1 MTQYHPDEKPCG
13 AALSPWV
20 FSNCLAC
27 EVTLGRIAG
36 LAFVQLPLI
45 PTQPYLPRLW
55 LKSSLNAAGKL
66 HPDYPFC
73 GHGYDQMTLDALGI
87 KKDDFVAFIND
98 KRPSYTQLESW
109 VAAYPGVNL
118 TKANLYKHNASI
130 MGYIHGDDV
139 RKTILDAAG
148 VTDESSV
155 NPGAVDLNNIDD
167 WTIFWSTELK

>member
-1 MTQYHPDEKPCG
+1 MSQI
-13 AALSPWV
+13 V
-20 FSNCLAC
+20 
-27 EVTLGRIAG
+27 
-36 LAFVQLPLI
+36 PLI
-45 PTQPYLPRLW
+45 SSGTAGPLGVLHLPRLW

-87 KKDDFVAFIND
+87 KKDDFLAFING
-98 KRPSYTQLESW
+98 KRPSYTQFEAW

-118 TKANLYKHNASI
+118 TKTNLYKHNASI

-139 RKTILDAAG
+139 RKSILDAAG